1 MSELVYKI
9 GDVETMEQ
17 QAELFNQ
24 TFNQHASY
32 KAWKR
37 KHIDNPLSGKCTVMC
52 AFDGDKVVGVNG
64 FLPMD
69 YEYKGQVFH
78 TVQSCDT
85 AVNPD
90 YRGQGIFT
98 KMIAEAQS
106 HFKNEG
112 FDAVVGFP
120 NQNSYHGFT
129 KKLGWV
135 EMHRTMKY
143 FYPNTVKSVAKN
155 MLDKNVPAVLNPMA
169 SVWRNLFCGRYL
181 IKSSGYVVEK
191 KTKIDANEFISM
203 QNPEKIH
210 IKMTDEYLNWKLSAG
225 YGLYIAKNKNN
236 QEVCRLLVCTYV
248 VDENYKRGNILIVQ
262 RAENVDSASF
272 KIGAAKIIKI
282 LSKEYDILSVWQQE
296 DKIVNES
303 LKKLGFIEN
312 FSEKDG
318 SPFIVKILTEDE
330 EKKNIL
336 LNSELWEP
344 SFIEADYVLD
354 SNVKE

>member
-1 MSELVYKI
+1 MAELTYRI

-69 YEYKGQVFH
+69 YEYKGEVFH

-98 KMIAEAQS
+98 KMIAEAQN

-112 FDAVVGFP
+112 FDALVGFP

-155 MLDKNVPAVLNPMA
+155 MLEKNVPAFMNPLA
-169 SVWRNLFCGRYL
+169 AVWRNTFCGRYL
-181 IKSSGYVVEK
+181 IRSGGFSVEK
-191 KTKIDANEFISM
+191 KNCIEASEFISM
-203 QNPEKIH
+203 QNTGKIH
-210 IKMTDEYLNWKLSAG
+210 IKMSEDYMNWKLSAG
-225 YGLYIAKNKNN
+225 YCLYIAKDKNN
-236 QEVCRLLVCTYV
+236 NEVCRLLVCDYV
-248 VDENYKRGNILIVQ
+248 VDESYKRGNILLLQ
-262 RAENVDSASF
+262 SPGNDAAAFR
-272 KIGAAKIIKI
+272 IGASMI
-282 LSKEYDILSVWQQE
+282 LKEISKEYDVLSVWEQN
-296 DKIVNES
+296 DGAVNES
-303 LKKLGFIEN
+303 LKKLGFIAN
-312 FSEKDG
+312 FSESDG
-318 SPFIVKILTEDE
+318 SPFIVKVLTEDE
-330 EKKNIL
+330 EKKKIL
-336 LNSELWEP
+336 LNKDLWEP
-344 SFIEADYVLD
+344 CFIEADYVLD